1 MDILPNLIQIL
12 PLVLKKRSCANNKLR
27 HSFKVGK
34 ELQSVTR
41 NKYEFLN
48 NIS

>member
-12 PLVLKKRSCANNKLR
+12 PLVLKKRSCANKLR

-34 ELQSVTR
+34 ELQSVTG